1 MHIYKSALIAKQ
13 IMKYN
18 GALWI
23 TKGKSD
29 DRQSKWGITNNIL
42 SGYIT
47 QLIQLEGDAIEAL
60 L

>member
-29 DRQSKWGITNNIL
+29 DRQSKWSITNNIL
-42 SGYIT
+42 SEHIT
-47 QLIQLEGDAIEAL
+47 QLIQLEGGAVEAL

>member
-13 IMKYN
+13 IMKYI

-23 TKGKSD
+23 TEGKSD

-42 SGYIT
+42 SEHIT
-47 QLIQLEGDAIEAL
+47 PLIQLEREAMEAL